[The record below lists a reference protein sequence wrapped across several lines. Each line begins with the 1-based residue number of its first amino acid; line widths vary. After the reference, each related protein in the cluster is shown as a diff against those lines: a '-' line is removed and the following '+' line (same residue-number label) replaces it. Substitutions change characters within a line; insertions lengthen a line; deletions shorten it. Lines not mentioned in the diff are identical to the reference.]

1 MKVRHL
7 CAIIGVAVAAGSVVF
22 MNSLVA
28 TNDRQSVAVAERIL
42 SEVKVAPDAMISRMT
57 LDFRPGGR
65 VMQGPP
71 LSVTMATDKNIAT
84 GGVVVT
90 KALFAQ
96 RRLAVPPIGTEL
108 VFVGSKGAYRL
119 KLAGVIDWQRP
130 LRGYPNAFVNPA
142 MQTHIAEASS
152 AWEPKTAEE
161 LSPGFMSDS
170 QRNFNRARALLLWAA
185 ALSALCLLLNSLYL
199 SIEARRKELALLRV
213 VGMTRSGVAAIVVR
227 EAFILT
233 FAGLMAGIAVAALS
247 LWVYVKCDSAAYPM
261 GLAFA
266 WNSIRITMLASLP
279 VVLLAIAISLKSAF
293 AVRPLEAASNRTPRK
308 KQLGML
314 IAFAC
319 GFGAFV
325 AVEVWGASLMS
336 AFVPSKEWPHAIVSI
351 LPGGVSSF
359 DIEKLQG
366 QVKGVRRIHELQP
379 LQVNILPLE
388 EMKGGGRGGNRRQY
402 RNALLL
408 ASDWLPD
415 FKFSSGDRAVAE
427 KAIHSGDNCII
438 TEMMARARKLRVG
451 DELLLD
457 LTRGQKMALKVAG
470 IVDLNWHMVT
480 SRGLVRGLN
489 RMPVNTDG
497 PVFVSFDT
505 LAACDLRPQHYVK
518 MTHLWLDYEREFL
531 KSNGVFS
538 AGRIVEKEIVKA
550 LGLLE
555 TEVYDNTVRLHA
567 RDEIADGT
575 LAHGTNIIGS
585 MARVPFIF
593 IAVISLGFIAML
605 IASADSRKRE
615 FAVLRAVGATHFQL
629 AAILAKEAIKVA
641 VLAIALGLPGG
652 ALVGWLFTAATRSAM
667 GNWGLPPAFAV
678 PWSVIA
684 EGAIGA
690 MFFALAVAIPTA
702 LFVLRSRR

>member
-1 MKVRHL
+1 
-7 CAIIGVAVAAGSVVF
+7 
-22 MNSLVA
+22 
-28 TNDRQSVAVAERIL
+28 
-42 SEVKVAPDAMISRMT
+42 
-57 LDFRPGGR
+57 
-65 VMQGPP
+65 
-71 LSVTMATDKNIAT
+71 
-84 GGVVVT
+84 
-90 KALFAQ
+90 
-96 RRLAVPPIGTEL
+96 
-108 VFVGSKGAYRL
+108 
-119 KLAGVIDWQRP
+119 
-130 LRGYPNAFVNPA
+130 
-142 MQTHIAEASS
+142 
-152 AWEPKTAEE
+152 
-161 LSPGFMSDS
+161 
-170 QRNFNRARALLLWAA
+170 
-185 ALSALCLLLNSLYL
+185 
-199 SIEARRKELALLRV
+199 
-213 VGMTRSGVAAIVVR
+213 
-227 EAFILT
+227 
-233 FAGLMAGIAVAALS
+233 
-247 LWVYVKCDSAAYPM
+247 
-261 GLAFA
+261 
-266 WNSIRITMLASLP
+266 
-279 VVLLAIAISLKSAF
+279 
-293 AVRPLEAASNRTPRK
+293 
-308 KQLGML
+308 
-314 IAFAC
+314 
-319 GFGAFV
+319 
-325 AVEVWGASLMS
+325 
-336 AFVPSKEWPHAIVSI
+336 
-351 LPGGVSSF
+351 
-359 DIEKLQG
+359 
-366 QVKGVRRIHELQP
+366 
-379 LQVNILPLE
+379 
-388 EMKGGGRGGNRRQY
+388 
-402 RNALLL
+402 
-408 ASDWLPD
+408 
-415 FKFSSGDRAVAE
+415 
-427 KAIHSGDNCII
+427 
-438 TEMMARARKLRVG
+438 
-451 DELLLD
+451 
-457 LTRGQKMALKVAG
+457 
-470 IVDLNWHMVT
+470 MVT

-641 VLAIALGLPGG
+641 ALAIALGLPGG

-678 PWSVIA
+678 PWAVIL

>member
-1 MKVRHL
+1 
-7 CAIIGVAVAAGSVVF
+7 
-22 MNSLVA
+22 
-28 TNDRQSVAVAERIL
+28 
-42 SEVKVAPDAMISRMT
+42 
-57 LDFRPGGR
+57 
-65 VMQGPP
+65 
-71 LSVTMATDKNIAT
+71 
-84 GGVVVT
+84 
-90 KALFAQ
+90 
-96 RRLAVPPIGTEL
+96 
-108 VFVGSKGAYRL
+108 
-119 KLAGVIDWQRP
+119 
-130 LRGYPNAFVNPA
+130 
-142 MQTHIAEASS
+142 
-152 AWEPKTAEE
+152 
-161 LSPGFMSDS
+161 
-170 QRNFNRARALLLWAA
+170 
-185 ALSALCLLLNSLYL
+185 
-199 SIEARRKELALLRV
+199 
-213 VGMTRSGVAAIVVR
+213 
-227 EAFILT
+227 
-233 FAGLMAGIAVAALS
+233 
-247 LWVYVKCDSAAYPM
+247 
-261 GLAFA
+261 
-266 WNSIRITMLASLP
+266 
-279 VVLLAIAISLKSAF
+279 
-293 AVRPLEAASNRTPRK
+293 
-308 KQLGML
+308 
-314 IAFAC
+314 
-319 GFGAFV
+319 
-325 AVEVWGASLMS
+325 
-336 AFVPSKEWPHAIVSI
+336 
-351 LPGGVSSF
+351 
-359 DIEKLQG
+359 
-366 QVKGVRRIHELQP
+366 
-379 LQVNILPLE
+379 
-388 EMKGGGRGGNRRQY
+388 
-402 RNALLL
+402 
-408 ASDWLPD
+408 
-415 FKFSSGDRAVAE
+415 
-427 KAIHSGDNCII
+427 
-438 TEMMARARKLRVG
+438 LRVG

-678 PWSVIA
+678 PWAVIL

>member
-142 MQTHIAEASS
+142 MQTYIAEASS

-170 QRNFNRARALLLWAA
+170 QRNFNRASALLLWAA

-213 VGMTRSGVAAIVVR
+213 VGMTRGGVAAIVAR

-266 WNSIRITMLASLP
+266 WNSIRITILASLP

-415 FKFSSGDRAVAE
+415 FKFSSGDRAAAE

-641 VLAIALGLPGG
+641 ALAIALGLPGG
-652 ALVGWLFTAATRSAM
+652 ALVGWLFTTATRSAM

-678 PWSVIA
+678 PWAVIA